1 MGTRT
6 IRPRWWFRTFV
17 EEKAAD
23 AMSQSLP
30 DRPSAEAISDSD
42 RVAAIARLHELVGTG
57 DLAIEEFSTSLEQV
71 LAADSQSAL
80 EGAVG
85 SLPSIV
91 RLTPASRRLSQPVR
105 VDAAISR
112 LELGAGWQL
121 GAETFVKTNTAK
133 VRLDLCEATWD
144 SRDVDLHL
152 QSVTGKIDVIVPRG
166 VSVQLVSARQVG
178 SDSHMSSRPRDHV
191 DGGEGPPDCR
201 TTGIGFYE
209 REPSL
214 FAATA
219 ACPSSDR
226 VMSVSDRGDTK
237 TAGVQGPEHRI
248 DRYTAIERY
257 TAGTARLCF
266 EGHRRGTLEAG
277 RCTAAGSPDS
287 RIRSRCPPGRHP
299 RHRARRRSRVGGR
312 GRRDLR
318 PIAG

>member
-144 SRDVDLHL
+144 SRDVELHL

-166 VSVQLVSARQVG
+166 VSVQLVSATGRVVLDNLAPPLPGAPIVRVDAVTKAGRIRFTHEQ
-178 SDSHMSSRPRDHV
+178 SSTRPR
-191 DGGEGPPDCR
+191 R
-201 TTGIGFYE
+201 W
-209 REPSL
+209 
-214 FAATA
+214 
-219 ACPSSDR
+219 
-226 VMSVSDRGDTK
+226 
-237 TAGVQGPEHRI
+237 
-248 DRYTAIERY
+248 
-257 TAGTARLCF
+257 
-266 EGHRRGTLEAG
+266 
-277 RCTAAGSPDS
+277 
-287 RIRSRCPPGRHP
+287 
-299 RHRARRRSRVGGR
+299 RRR
-312 GRRDLR
+312 
-318 PIAG
+318 PT